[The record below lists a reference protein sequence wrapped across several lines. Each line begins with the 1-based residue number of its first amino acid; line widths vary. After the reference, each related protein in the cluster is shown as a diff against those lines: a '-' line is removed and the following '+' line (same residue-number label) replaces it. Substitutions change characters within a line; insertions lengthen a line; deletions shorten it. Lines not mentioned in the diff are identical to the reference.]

1 MNECLILVQVSGP
14 FYYMCSGQTLTKGS
28 LAIMHMKLTRR
39 HIGEPYTPKKDTKAT
54 EMSKSH

>member
-28 LAIMHMKLTRR
+28 LAIMHRKLTRR
-39 HIGEPYTPKKDTKAT
+39 HTGEPCTPKDSNAT
-54 EMSKSH
+54 EMSTSR